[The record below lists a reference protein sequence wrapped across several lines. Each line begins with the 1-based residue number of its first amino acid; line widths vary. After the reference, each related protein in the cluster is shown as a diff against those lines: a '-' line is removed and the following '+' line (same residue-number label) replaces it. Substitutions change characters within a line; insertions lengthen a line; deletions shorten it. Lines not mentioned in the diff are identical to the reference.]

1 MSNQINPDHNESD
14 YNQNQNYKQNQNK
27 HNKKQNYIDTY
38 IHKLM
43 IPYILY
49 LNIVLSDDNV
59 YKKLKKHDKN
69 NGINKT
75 NLYFLM
81 EIIKK
86 NIENLDE

>member
-1 MSNQINPDHNESD
+1 MSNKINPDLSESD
-14 YNQNQNYKQNQNK
+14 YNLNK
-27 HNKKQNYIDTY
+27 HISEQKQVYIDTY

-43 IPYILY
+43 MPYILY
-49 LNIVLSDDNV
+49 LNMILSDDKV
-59 YKKLKKHDKN
+59 YKKIKKHEKN